1 MRCERRFST
10 AARPAAVRPGRVQ
23 AERCAAL
30 PRRLSGYLPGCLC
43 WSVLAALLCLPAG
56 HAHPVHGS
64 YAEIEWSLEG
74 HLHVALHVI
83 PEDLERALSA
93 RAGVTVALRDTPA
106 VRELLTAYLR
116 EHFQLVGGRAR
127 REPHI
132 VGMELDY
139 RDTWIYFS
147 LPAGA
152 APRRAPR
159 LRNTVLMDLKAAQT
173 NRVKRLWR
181 PEAPVLVFSAAEPE
195 RAL

>member
-1 MRCERRFST
+1 MQFARGAAGRSARRVRAGVRAPVPGCRSGCGLWLLLAVLLCSP
-10 AARPAAVRPGRVQ
+10 AAR
-23 AERCAAL
+23 
-30 PRRLSGYLPGCLC
+30 
-43 WSVLAALLCLPAG
+43 
-56 HAHPVHGS
+56 AHSVHGS
-64 YAEIEWSLEG
+64 YAEIEWSPEG
-74 HLHVALHVI
+74 HLHVALQVI

-93 RAGVTVALRDTPA
+93 RAGVDTALRDTPA

-116 EHFQLVGGRAR
+116 EHFQLLGGAAR
-127 REPHI
+127 RELHI

-147 LPAGA
+147 LRAGV
-152 APRRAPR
+152 APQRAPR
-159 LRNTVLMDLKAAQT
+159 LRNTVLMDLQAAQT